1 MTPLDRATE
10 LAALLLRHPDD
21 WVPRLPHDAAL
32 RLGDDEVVW
41 LGGVRM
47 RRMAEKRG
55 AAWWELTWGRQAA
68 VVTEERVGTK

>member
-10 LAALLLRHPDD
+10 LAAILLRHPED

-32 RLGDDEVVW
+32 RLGADEVVY

-47 RRMAEKRG
+47 RRMPG
-55 AAWWELTWGRQAA
+55 WWELTWGRQAA
-68 VVTEERVGTK
+68 VVREERAK